1 MKQTTFLLFTL
12 LFLLSGQTNGQPE
25 KFDNILYGVAYYH
38 EYMPMERLDEDIKLM
53 KDAGI
58 SVVRVGESTWS
69 LFEPREGEFEFAW
82 MDRIIDKMHAAGI
95 KVILGTPTYSI
106 PAWLWYK
113 HPEVLLERMNGEKA
127 YYGIRTN
134 TNITN
139 PTFLFYSERI
149 IRKMMEHYVDHS
161 GIIGYQV
168 DNETTSRG
176 VNNYDFHVGFVNYL
190 KKKFKT
196 PENLNKIWGLQY
208 WGMTIDSWE
217 ELAPRDGITNTGYKL
232 EWERYN
238 RKAVADFLKW
248 QSEIVM
254 EYKRD
259 DQFIMHCFMP
269 AVQDIDQHESAKYM
283 DMMAVNVY
291 HGQQDDLTGNEIAF
305 AGDYFR
311 SIKDKNYLITETNA
325 QTIGWNSRVQQ
336 PPYPGQMRQNVYA
349 HLGSGAN
356 MVEYWHWHSIHYG
369 QETYW
374 KGVLSHDLQPNRVYK
389 EVTKTAHELER
400 FGKKLVN
407 LEKENKV
414 AILFSHDSNDGINAM
429 PFNNSGSPW
438 SNEGNDFYKNRLIGA
453 NVNGYNITYKY
464 TTNDLRLEKEKG
476 GVKTRYFYSGTKL
489 LCEKDD
495 SGKITKV
502 YTNDDEGV
510 LGVTR
515 YIYKDNG
522 SFSHYQPLYYL
533 FDDMGSIVVITND
546 LGRPVQY
553 YSYDPWGNVVNTE
566 NDPINNFTFIGR
578 YGGWKDWDTGFIQ
591 FWHRWYDPSVGR
603 WISRDPIGIQGGIN
617 EYGYVGNGAINYW
630 DLDGLMYDSYVADI
644 VCDGSGGFRIRY
656 GIQYYI
662 LDLSVRICLMRH
674 ENVHIIQYKY
684 VYPNACK
691 NKKDGEPTGVNRID
705 SFECGACSVERK
717 CLQDEL
723 NKCDLN
729 PEKTKKI
736 KMQLELVE
744 KRIKKHCK

>member
-1 MKQTTFLLFTL
+1 MKSTTFLLFAL
-12 LFLLSGQTNGQPE
+12 LYLFSGLVTAQPE

-38 EYMPMERLDEDIKLM
+38 EYMPMERLDEDIQLM

-69 LFEPREGEFEFAW
+69 LFEPSEGEFEFAW

-106 PAWLWYK
+106 PAWLWHK
-113 HPEVLLERMNGEKA
+113 HPEVLLKRMNGEKA
-127 YYGIRTN
+127 YYGIRQN
-134 TNITN
+134 MNITN
-139 PTFLFYSERI
+139 PTYLFYSERI
-149 IRKMMEHYVDHS
+149 IRKMMEHYADHP

-176 VNNYDFHVGFVNYL
+176 VNNYDFQVGFVDYL
-190 KKKFKT
+190 QKKFKT
-196 PENLNKIWGLQY
+196 PKNLNKIWGLQY

-248 QSEIVM
+248 QSEIVS

-291 HGQQDDLTGNEIAF
+291 HGQQDELTGNEIAF

-374 KGVLSHDLQPNRVYK
+374 KGVLSHDLQPNRAYK

-429 PFNNSGSPW
+429 PFDKSGSPW
-438 SNEGNDFYKNRLIGA
+438 SNEGNDFYKNQLVGQFHKILYQN
-453 NVNGYNITYKY
+453 NVGVDFIFPENPEFEKY
-464 TTNDLRLEKEKG
+464 DLVIIPALYIATDDLLEK
-476 GVKTRYFYSGTKL
+476 
-489 LCEKDD
+489 
-495 SGKITKV
+495 
-502 YTNDDEGV
+502 
-510 LGVTR
+510 
-515 YIYKDNG
+515 
-522 SFSHYQPLYYL
+522 
-533 FDDMGSIVVITND
+533 
-546 LGRPVQY
+546 
-553 YSYDPWGNVVNTE
+553 
-566 NDPINNFTFIGR
+566 
-578 YGGWKDWDTGFIQ
+578 
-591 FWHRWYDPSVGR
+591 
-603 WISRDPIGIQGGIN
+603 IN
-617 EYGYVGNGAINYW
+617 EYVENGGHVIMQFKSGFADENTMVRPMLAPGPLREAAGFYYQEFSNVDELSLKDNPFNVDDEKNQVHTWMEYIILETAKALAIYDHQYFEKYPAITINNYGDGTLLYEGCMVSDAIQEKIIRQELERAKLITHDQELHWPLITKSGTNEDGNTIRYYYNYTSDPVTFVYLHEGGTELISEEKVENNETLTIAPW
-630 DLDGLMYDSYVADI
+630 DLL
-644 VCDGSGGFRIRY
+644 
-656 GIQYYI
+656 
-662 LDLSVRICLMRH
+662 
-674 ENVHIIQYKY
+674 II
-684 VYPNACK
+684 
-691 NKKDGEPTGVNRID
+691 E
-705 SFECGACSVERK
+705 E
-717 CLQDEL
+717 
-723 NKCDLN
+723 
-729 PEKTKKI
+729 
-736 KMQLELVE
+736 
-744 KRIKKHCK
+744 